1 MRLTASC
8 QLYRVTTE
16 LDLSATIVM
25 LVLSGSLLIQL
36 SDS

>member
-1 MRLTASC
+1 MCLTASR
-8 QLYRVTTE
+8 QLHRVTE
-16 LDLSATIVM
+16 LDLLATIVM

>member
-1 MRLTASC
+1 MCLTDSC
-8 QLYRVTTE
+8 QLHRVTTE